1 MSVLRK
7 EKGFYRSIFEATVCG
22 KLNEDKVDFE
32 YETLVIPYVVPAIR
46 KTYTP
51 DIILSNGIIIELKG
65 QLTKE
70 DRAKHLRIKQQR
82 PDLDIRFVLQNSR
95 NKLYKTS
102 KTTYGDW
109 LSNNNFIW
117 AERFVPVEWI
127 DERPKE
133 INTTDIFVKPKPNPD
148 CYRPY
153 TRYDYRGK

>member
-1 MSVLRK
+1 MSILRK

-22 KLNEDKVDFE
+22 KLDEDKVDFE
-32 YETLVIPYVVPAIR
+32 YETLVIPYVVPEIK

-70 DRAKHLRIKQQR
+70 DRAKHLCIKQQR
-82 PDLDIRFVLQNSR
+82 PDLDIRFVLQNS
-95 NKLYKTS
+95 S

-117 AERFVPVEWI
+117 ADRFVPVEWI

-148 CYRPY
+148 CFRPY